1 MTIKQFILLLWKNKL
16 WILLPP
22 VIAAVAV
29 YGFTSNMPREYESKT
44 IVFTNPT
51 SNQGATDG
59 GVVRMD
65 FYTSNNLFDNLTL
78 LVKSRETVEEASLRL
93 LAGHLA
99 LSQPDSEVIGNKA
112 FAALKTHFSSELWSE
127 LAVPGD
133 EAATLARI
141 KNHYSRYENS
151 PIEYLLREH
160 DHYAISKIIERLYVG
175 RKASSDMMEIAYRT
189 NDPGICY
196 HTLRLITDEF
206 MSRYSAMKELENI
219 NSITYFQNQLLIAQ
233 DKLRAAEE
241 SLKAFM
247 TQNRILNYYEQGK
260 YLDIAKLEHE
270 QDEERSKRLISGT
283 ASNLDEIESM
293 FENFDKRQVII
304 QRIGTL
310 QDHIV
315 AKNMEIQRLTMRS
328 DESPRIGLLEAEIR
342 SLKNQIDEASVELF
356 KNSNTLNGLQRE
368 TILEEWLRLKVL
380 YEEQKQALDV
390 MQNRKTYLSEKI
402 EEFAPLGA
410 ELKKLERE
418 VSVNEDQYLS
428 ILHGLNMAY
437 LKKYDLEMSSSQRL
451 IDAPY
456 FPKTPLPSKRAL
468 LTLGGGLA
476 TGTVMLSLVLL
487 TFFLDN
493 TIKSGPRA
501 EKLTGLKVAG
511 AWLDERLMERSVDKE
526 KLSQKEIV
534 QWHNY
539 LSKHLPKSGKK
550 LILFY
555 SLQPGEGK
563 TFLIKKLVQD
573 LNEQNREAVY
583 WGLTADTAAMP
594 CATLSY
600 PETASLQIN
609 NEKYWENKI
618 SENEKEFILWELPNI
633 AEASLNY
640 SLINQ
645 ANALVMVL
653 DAERKWTQADLHLL
667 NNLKEMV
674 EIPHLIWLNKMKS
687 DELEDII
694 GEIPKKRSLIRSKI
708 KKLLS

>member
-1 MTIKQFILLLWKNKL
+1 MTIKQFILLLWKHKF
-16 WILLPP
+16 WITIPP
-22 VIAAVAV
+22 ILVAV
-29 YGFTSNMPREYESKT
+29 GVFLLTSNMPREYESKT

-51 SNQGATDG
+51 TNQGATDG

-78 LVKSRETVEEASLRL
+78 LVKSRQTIEEAALRL
-93 LAGHLA
+93 LAQHLS
-99 LSQPDSEVIGNKA
+99 LSQSDKEIIGENSLNE
-112 FAALKTHFSSELWSE
+112 LKSHVSQTLWND
-127 LAVPGD
+127 LAVPGN
-133 EAATLARI
+133 EKETFARI
-141 KNHYSRYENS
+141 QSHYLRYEDS

-160 DHYAISKIIERLYVG
+160 DHYAISRIIERLYVS

-196 HTLRLITDEF
+196 HTLRLITDGF
-206 MSRYSAMKELENI
+206 MSRYSGMKEMENI
-219 NSITYFQNQLLIAQ
+219 NSITYFQNQLVIAQ

-241 SLKAFM
+241 NLKSFM
-247 TQNRILNYYEQGK
+247 TENRILNYYEQGK

-283 ASNLDEIESM
+283 EYNLNEIEGM

-304 QRIGTL
+304 QQIGQL
-310 QDHIV
+310 QDYIV
-315 AKNMEIQRLTMRS
+315 SKNMEMQ
-328 DESPRIGLLEAEIR
+328 GLLLQQEKSSRIAMLESEI
-342 SLKNQIDEASVELF
+342 SNLKAQIEDASTELF
-356 KNSNTLNGLQRE
+356 KNSNSLNGLQRE
-368 TILEEWLRLKVL
+368 TILEEWLRLKISF
-380 YEEQKQALDV
+380 EEQKQALDV
-390 MQNRKTYLSEKI
+390 MQNRKVYLSDKI

-418 VSVNEDQYLS
+418 VSVNEEQYLS

-451 IDAPY
+451 IDEPF

-468 LTLGGGLA
+468 LTLGGGIA
-476 TGTVMLSLVLL
+476 TGFIMLSLVFL

-493 TIKSGPRA
+493 TIKSGPNA
-501 EKLTGLKVAG
+501 EKVTGLKVAG
-511 AWLDERLMERSVDKE
+511 AWVDENRMERAVIRE
-526 KLSQKEIV
+526 KLTQKQII
-534 QWHNY
+534 QCYNQLNKY
-539 LSKHLPKSGKK
+539 LPKAGKK
-550 LILFY
+550 IILFY
-555 SLQPGEGK
+555 SLKPDEGK
-563 TFLIKKLVQD
+563 TFLIKNLVQE
-573 LNEQNREAVY
+573 LNRQNKDVVY
-583 WGLTADTAAMP
+583 WGMQPDTDRMP
-594 CATLSY
+594 CATMPY
-600 PETASLQIN
+600 PDLTSIHDNFEA
-609 NEKYWENKI
+609 YWENKI
-618 SENEKEFILWELPNI
+618 SQTDKEFILWEMPNLT
-633 AEASLNY
+633 ASPLNY

-674 EIPHLIWLNKMKS
+674 EIPHLIWLNRMKS

-694 GEIPKKRSLIRSKI
+694 GEIPKKRSLIRLKV